1 MLNTYFACPLRR
13 ADLCMDLSFAHL
25 CLPSPDRILPITH
38 QCRRA
43 IRVAMVKVIALV
55 IMMISMEIVMWMAIA
70 KAMML
75 MLVMAIVA
83 VVIAMGF

>member
-1 MLNTYFACPLRR
+1 
-13 ADLCMDLSFAHL
+13 MDLSLAHL

-38 QCRRA
+38 QCRA